1 MNPKPV
7 YLLEDIRDWFKMNE
21 SAKAPP
27 DKKEMKQI
35 VDYLKGSIHNPNR
48 FYYLLLLSGMNGSK
62 ANSLMYD
69 VKHPFLRT
77 SNLIYRKRM
86 LGLLK
91 NIIDAIT
98 HDQLLYNRVRSM
110 AYSGNLKLQEEVTAG
125 GGSGASGGM
134 IGGTGETTVG
144 TTPSPY
150 DFDIAGVRPVPDAQN
165 VVPPT
170 KKNKKRLAKEYLK
183 FAQLNRRH

>member
-110 AYSGNLKLQEEVTAG
+110 AYSGNLKLHEEDTAG
-125 GGSGASGGM
+125 GGTGQLGGVLD
-134 IGGTGETTVG
+134 G
-144 TTPSPY
+144 
-150 DFDIAGVRPVPDAQN
+150 IAGVRPVPDAQN

-170 KKNKKRLAKEYLK
+170 KNNKKRLAKKYLE
-183 FAQLNRRH
+183 FAKLNGRH

>member
-110 AYSGNLKLQEEVTAG
+110 AYSGNLKLHEEDTAG
-125 GGSGASGGM
+125 GGTGHSGGM
-134 IGGTGETTVG
+134 LDGNAATIFSDGG
-144 TTPSPY
+144 
-150 DFDIAGVRPVPDAQN
+150 IAGVRPMPDAQNVN

-170 KKNKKRLAKEYLK
+170 KKKRLAKKYLE
-183 FAQLNRRH
+183 FANLNRR

>member
-91 NIIDAIT
+91 NIINAIT

-110 AYSGNLKLQEEVTAG
+110 AYSGNLKLQEELTAG
-125 GGSGASGGM
+125 GGTGHSGGM
-134 IGGTGETTVG
+134 VGGTGETTIG
-144 TTPSPY
+144 TTSSPY

-170 KKNKKRLAKEYLK
+170 KKNKRRLAKEYLK
-183 FAQLNRRH
+183 FAKLNRR